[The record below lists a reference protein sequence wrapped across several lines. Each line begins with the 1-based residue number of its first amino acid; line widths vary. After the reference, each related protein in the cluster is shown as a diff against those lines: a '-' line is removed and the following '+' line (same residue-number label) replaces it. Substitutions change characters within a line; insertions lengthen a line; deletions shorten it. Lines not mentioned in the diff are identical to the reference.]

1 MAQHLNVIS
10 SGVLCVLL
18 ASPAHRVCAEDSQRD
33 PTLPPASLNA
43 PADNSASSAT
53 PIQLI
58 TINGKRRAAIVRG
71 TLVKVGDNISEGR
84 ITRITSNGIWVKSD
98 DSSSVLKLF
107 PDVDK
112 HMPMSNLK
120 PLTRGIQR

>member
-1 MAQHLNVIS
+1 MAQHLNVITRWA
-10 SGVLCVLL
+10 LCALL
-18 ASPAHRVCAEDSQRD
+18 ANPAYPALAGISERD

-43 PADNSASSAT
+43 PTDNSANTAT

-71 TLVKVGDNISEGR
+71 ALVKVGDNISEGR
-84 ITRITSNGIWVKSD
+84 ITGITDSGIRVKSED
-98 DSSSVLKLF
+98 GSSVLKLF

-112 HMPMSNLK
+112 HRHTSNQK
-120 PLTRGIQR
+120 PSIRGIQR